1 MRKIGWLLALGS
13 LLLLAACGGGSDGT
27 GGDDTR
33 GGDAAEDGAVDTPA
47 PDAPDDAAADEAS
60 DEMLVIE
67 FVSPGD
73 VTAIEQHVYPI
84 QVRAYLA
91 PSYAFAAGLA
101 IDFALTGGGD
111 ASLDA
116 AQVVTDEN
124 GMAEVSFSS
133 GSSVGTTYTLTASA
147 AGAEPISQDITIIG
161 LAAGAA
167 VVTPALH
174 FTPTGGE
181 SLTLWFVPGTYVCG
195 QTGPVDKPTDT
206 YKEVQVTDLVTPLTV
221 EGLPEAPRWAVVAL
235 IVKADGNPLAGGCV
249 DDFAILAAA
258 EPTPV
263 TLDLAL
269 LDLNATATYAFTATT
284 SLAPWVDPALAEI
297 PAHLQAHFTA
307 ADLQQK
313 LHDQMFAAL
322 DQKVHTEH
330 AGYKADPE
338 ACKEDEGCDS
348 QQWCTDLMH
357 QELDANLSQ
366 HLANLPGPWD
376 QLADF
381 YDTATALASNV
392 VLKGQVEVKA
402 HVFAPPAHY
411 ELEIRPTSLALPD
424 CGGPT
429 CEWTAEELKAV
440 LYGMEWG
447 EPAEVWGTIA
457 DYDQVQ
463 VDAFPLAVDA
473 NRVALLVL
481 TEVYGP
487 MALETTDLYGW
498 FDARFACDTLAPMF
512 TGAFRTCTWSGT
524 ADFQEICAK
533 LVKEYN
539 QPLQQWLNPLA
550 TQRVPELAQ
559 QLTGADPDGNLELDS
574 AAGSL
579 TWTLTGGES
588 LAGTLTWERP

>member
-1 MRKIGWLLALGS
+1 MRKIGFLLVFGS
-13 LLLLAACGGGSDGT
+13 VLLVAACGGGSDGNGGT
-27 GGDDTR
+27 DTQGGDT
-33 GGDAAEDGAVDTPA
+33 AVDTPSDTPG
-47 PDAPDDAAADEAS
+47 PDAPGDVAGDEATG
-60 DEMLVIE
+60 ETLVIE

-84 QVRAYLA
+84 QVRAYTT

-101 IDFALTGGGD
+101 IDFALAGEGD
-111 ASLDA
+111 ASLDV
-116 AQVVTDEN
+116 AQAITDEN
-124 GMAEVSFSS
+124 GMAEVAFSA
-133 GSSVGTTYTLTASA
+133 GTGVGTTYTLTASV
-147 AGAEPISQDITIIG
+147 AGASPISQDITVIG
-161 LAAGAA
+161 LAAGAVA
-167 VVTPALH
+167 LTPALH
-174 FTPTGGE
+174 FTPAGGE
-181 SLTLWFVPGTYVCG
+181 TLTLWFVPGTYVCG
-195 QTGPVDKPTDT
+195 QTGPTDKPADT
-206 YKEVQVTDLVTPLTV
+206 FKEIQVTDLVTPLTV

-235 IVKADGNPLAGGCV
+235 IVKADGLPLAGGCV
-249 DDFAILAAA
+249 DDFPILAAA

-284 SLAPWVDPALAEI
+284 SLAPWIDPALAEI

-322 DQKVHTEH
+322 DAKVHTEH

-338 ACKEDEGCDS
+338 ACPAETCDG
-348 QQWCTDLMH
+348 QQWCIDLLH
-357 QELDANLSQ
+357 AELDASLSQ
-366 HLANLPGPWD
+366 HLANLAQPWD
-376 QLADF
+376 QLSDF

-392 VLKGQVEVKA
+392 VLKGQIEVKA

-411 ELEIRPTSLALPD
+411 EYELRPTSLALPD

-447 EPAEVWGTIA
+447 DPAKPWGTITE
-457 DYDQVQ
+457 YDQVQ
-463 VDAFPLAVDA
+463 VDAFPLALDA

-481 TEVYGP
+481 TEVLGP

-512 TGAFRTCTWSGT
+512 TGAFRTCTWSGA
-524 ADFQEICAK
+524 ADFQEICEK
-533 LVKEYN
+533 LVKDYN

-559 QLTGADPDGNLELDS
+559 QLVGADPDGNLELDS
-574 AAGSL
+574 AAGTL
-579 TWTLTGGES
+579 TWTVSGGAS
-588 LAGTLTWERP
+588 LEGTLTWERP